1 MAIEIDKTAAT
12 RILKESFARCS
23 ATLAVDCDIR
33 KTIDFILRG
42 KNCLTYR
49 YILFAALVAKA
60 TNQDADILALQAGDK
75 SEGAYDARS
84 LASKVV
90 YPFQL
95 AFLGNILDGSNNDPL
110 VNKPARFER
119 LSPDNHSA
127 AGDPQKAL
135 VALCRDLPKIG
146 SSAQAITC
154 LDYLVSRLIV
164 LKRNRN
170 DLEAQI
176 EEKANDTGLFA
187 VRGLLSE
194 LLDQGFGGA
203 ALTIAA
209 TALLSLQFKPENGY
223 VVKPHPV
230 NQSGKSKR
238 QFSDL
243 DIFKDGE
250 PFMGT
255 ELKDRPFTE
264 IDVRRAADNALSAGA
279 SSLLF
284 IAGRQSSFAMQP
296 PTYFTDARIIFAKRG
311 LNIGLA
317 SIDALM
323 DALLAFHAGFN
334 ASALL
339 QTVKNTAEAIGAVE
353 AQMWIYRKLLG
364 KVTLPTSAQ
373 PQSTKQPPKVEE

>member
-1 MAIEIDKTAAT
+1 MAIEIDKMEAT
-12 RILKESFARCS
+12 RILQESFSRCS
-23 ATLAVDCDIR
+23 ATLAVDCAIR
-33 KTIDFILRG
+33 KTIDFVLRG

-60 TNQDADILALQAGDK
+60 TNESADILSLQAGGK

-95 AFLGNILDGSNNDPL
+95 SFLGNILDGSNNDPL

-119 LSPDNHSA
+119 LSPDNHPA

-135 VALCRDLPKIG
+135 DGLCADLPKIKT
-146 SSAQAITC
+146 SDQARQC

-164 LKRNRN
+164 LKKNR
-170 DLEAQI
+170 DEVEAKI
-176 EEKANDTGLFA
+176 DAEAHDTGLFA
-187 VRGLLSE
+187 ARDLLSE

-203 ALTIAA
+203 ALAIAA
-209 TALLSLQFKPENGY
+209 TALLGLQFNDENGFA
-223 VVKPHPV
+223 VKPHPV
-230 NQSGKSKR
+230 NQSGRSSR

-243 DIFKDGE
+243 DVTKDGK
-250 PFMGT
+250 PFMGV

-264 IDVRRAADNALSAGA
+264 IDLRRAADNALTAGA
-279 SSLLF
+279 RSLLF
-284 IAGRQSSFAMQP
+284 VAGRQSSFAMQP
-296 PTYFTDARIIFAKRG
+296 PTYFTDARAKYAKRG

-323 DALLAFHAGFN
+323 DSLFAFHADCDV
-334 ASALL
+334 SSLL
-339 QTVKNTAEAIGAVE
+339 KVLKNTAEVTGALE
-353 AQMWIYRKLLG
+353 AQMWVYRKLLG
-364 KVTLPTSAQ
+364 KAPLSPSVPRG
-373 PQSTKQPPKVEE
+373 

>member
-12 RILKESFARCS
+12 RILQESFARCS
-23 ATLAVDCDIR
+23 ATLAVDCEIR
-33 KTIDFILRG
+33 ETINLVLSG

-49 YILFAALVAKA
+49 YILFTALVAKA
-60 TNQDADILALQAGDK
+60 TNENADILSLQAGGK

-135 VALCRDLPKIG
+135 HALCAELPKIKT
-146 SSAQAITC
+146 SDQARHC

-164 LKRNRN
+164 LTKNR
-170 DLEAQI
+170 DEIEAKI
-176 EEKANDTGLFA
+176 EAKAHDTGLFA
-187 VRGLLSE
+187 VRDLLSG

-209 TALLSLQFKPENGY
+209 TALLGLQFKPENGY
-223 VVKPHPV
+223 GVKPHPV
-230 NQSGKSKR
+230 NQSGKSSR

-243 DIFKDGE
+243 DVTKDGK
-250 PFMGT
+250 PFMGV

-264 IDVRRAADNALSAGA
+264 IDVGRAADNALSAGA
-279 SSLLF
+279 ASLLF
-284 IAGRQSSFAMQP
+284 IAGRQSTFAMQP
-296 PTYFTDARIIFAKRG
+296 PTYFTDARGKYAKRG

-323 DALLAFHAGFN
+323 DSLLAFHAN
-334 ASALL
+334 CDVSSMLMVL
-339 QTVKNTAEAIGAVE
+339 KNTSEVIGALE

-364 KVTLPTSAQ
+364 KTPLSTSVQ
-373 PQSTKQPPKVEE
+373 QQNSN